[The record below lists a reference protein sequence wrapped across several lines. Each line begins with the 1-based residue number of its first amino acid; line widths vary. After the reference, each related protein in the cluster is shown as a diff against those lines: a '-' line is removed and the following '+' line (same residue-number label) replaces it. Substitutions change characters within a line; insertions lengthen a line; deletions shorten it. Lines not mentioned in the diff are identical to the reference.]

1 MSKNTKTA
9 PALAEGEDKAVV
21 ADGADTV
28 KVEAPTTAAKP
39 TVKKPDAKSAGF
51 SVYIGPSIL
60 GVIQHGHIYD
70 GPRAEVLKA
79 LAPIIEE
86 RPLIAPLVVDGATLS
101 EDRIKVK
108 TPGNLLFVNYK
119 KLAAGE
125 IN

>member
-9 PALAEGEDKAVV
+9 PVQTEGEQTAVV
-21 ADGADTV
+21 ADTPA
-28 KVEAPTTAAKP
+28 VEAAPPKATKP
-39 TVKKPDAKSAGF
+39 PVKKPDAKSAGF
-51 SVYIGPSIL
+51 SVYIGPTIP
-60 GVIQHGHIYD
+60 GVIQNGHIYD
-70 GPRAEVLKA
+70 GSRAEALKSIA
-79 LAPIIEE
+79 TIVEE
-86 RPLIAPLVVDGATLS
+86 CPLVAALVVDGATLS

>member
-1 MSKNTKTA
+1 MNKNSKPT
-9 PALAEGEDKAVV
+9 PANVVGEETPVV
-21 ADGADTV
+21 TADTTA
-28 KVEAPTTAAKP
+28 KVVGTKA

-51 SVYIGPSIL
+51 SVYIGPSIP
-60 GVIQHGHIYD
+60 GVIQSGHIYD
-70 GPRAEVLKA
+70 GSRAEVLKSIA
-79 LAPIIEE
+79 HITKE
-86 RPLIAPLVVDGATLS
+86 RPLVAALVVDGATLS